1 MNCND
6 FIKIMPKFIDESMD
20 ETDYDEFV
28 THVKECPE
36 CKDELEIHYMIQVGL
51 ERIENDSGKSF
62 DIPKE
67 LENQLIRYEERADIL
82 FRREVYKKV
91 IFYIA
96 NICAGILA
104 AFNLLMILWKSVYN
118 FKIL

>member
-6 FIKIMPKFIDESMD
+6 FIKIMPKFIDESM
-20 ETDYDEFV
+20 EESDYEGFV
-28 THVKECPE
+28 SHFKDCPS

-51 ERIENDSGKSF
+51 ERIENDNGKSF

-67 LENQLIRYEERADIL
+67 LENQLIRYQERADVL

-91 IFYIA
+91 IFFIA
-96 NICAGILA
+96 NICTGVLILLEL
-104 AFNLLMILWKSVYN
+104 LLM
-118 FKIL
+118 

>member
-96 NICAGILA
+96 NICAGILT
-104 AFNLLMILWKSVYN
+104 AFNLLLIL
-118 FKIL
+118 